1 MKYNAETKEFTFTR
15 KERYKI
21 YSLMLE
27 HLEGGCIKYYNVP
40 YLCSII
46 DDIITELFGPV
57 YGDNMFS
64 IYISYRLKS
73 LPELWA
79 YNLNKYVWFKNNEER
94 IAALKQ
100 CKKLTR

>member
-1 MKYNAETKEFTFTR
+1 MKYNTETNEFTFTR

-21 YSLMLE
+21 YSLL
-27 HLEGGCIKYYNVP
+27 LKYINP
-40 YLCSII
+40 DKTHSYLCVLVKKAIS
-46 DDIITELFGPV
+46 DLFGT
-57 YGDNMFS
+57 YYFLQMDMIDIN
-64 IYISYRLKS
+64 YRLKS

-79 YNLNKYVWFKNNEER
+79 YNLNKYVWFENNKER